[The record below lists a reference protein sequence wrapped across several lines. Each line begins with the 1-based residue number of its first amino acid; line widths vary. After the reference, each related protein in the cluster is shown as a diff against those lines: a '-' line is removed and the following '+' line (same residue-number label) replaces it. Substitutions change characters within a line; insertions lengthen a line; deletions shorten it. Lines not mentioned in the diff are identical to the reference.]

1 MEFAHVENFIE
12 VQPGVNY
19 LVQQFMRQKEAFRS
33 ECESQNGKER
43 AGKSMA
49 IIGIVAVSKNG
60 AIGRGGSIPW
70 HYSADL
76 KFFKQQTTGHACVMG
91 YRTWSSLKKPLPN
104 RLNIVLSR
112 QAEAGSHPSVIVLR
126 DEQAVLS
133 LNPYLSCDLFIIGG
147 YQVYKTFLGE
157 IDKWIVTEIPLTV
170 EDADTFMPE
179 DYLRGFKS
187 YDSRQL
193 EENLKVTFYE
203 RV

>member
-1 MEFAHVENFIE
+1 MAGRDV
-12 VQPGVNY
+12 
-19 LVQQFMRQKEAFRS
+19 LRS
-33 ECESQNGKER
+33 GALRKRGREHTE
-43 AGKSMA
+43 KSMA

-60 AIGRGGSIPW
+60 AIGKGGTIPW

-76 KFFKQQTTGHACVMG
+76 KFFKQQTVGNVCVMG
-91 YRTWSSLKKPLPN
+91 YRTWASLKKPLPG

-112 QAEAGSHPSVIVLR
+112 QAEIETQGGVIVLR

-133 LNPYLSCDLFIIGG
+133 LKPYLSCDLFIIGG
-147 YQVYKTFLGE
+147 MQVYQIFLDK
-157 IDKWIVTEIPLTV
+157 IDKWIVTEIPAMV

-179 DYLRGFKS
+179 DFLRGFKP

-203 RV
+203 RRA